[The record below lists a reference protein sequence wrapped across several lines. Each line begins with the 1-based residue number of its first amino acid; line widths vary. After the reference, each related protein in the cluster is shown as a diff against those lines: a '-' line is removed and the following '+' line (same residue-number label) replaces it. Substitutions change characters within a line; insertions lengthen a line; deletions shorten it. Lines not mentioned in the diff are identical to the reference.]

1 MSFGVDEIRPAVVAI
16 DLHRGHLDPE
26 VATMPLTP
34 EKSRAVIQ
42 ANRQFFE
49 SCREAGIPI
58 IHLLT
63 YYRSVDEIR
72 SNPFWRTRAEDPSAT
87 RKHVLRH
94 NLWDGPGVE
103 VMPEL
108 LDERDWIV
116 NTKRRYDCFMGSDL
130 DFTLKKN
137 GFNTLLITGVNTNS
151 CVLATT
157 TAACV
162 RDFAAIVIED
172 CVDTIDGPEAH
183 AAALRCVRTAFG
195 WVMSGREAIAAV
207 KRA

>member
-195 WVMSGREAIAAV
+195 WVMSGREAIAAA